1 MTADQTEPQLYG
13 VTARRQTLQ
22 AGLAQRGG
30 FGAWEVGNVLA
41 LTHDGQITTLGED
54 RGMDPLQL
62 IALVAGSAVIAAAA
76 RRTPVPAPLLLVTAG
91 LVAGYVPGVPS
102 YVLDPHIVLPL
113 LLPPL
118 LHTAAVDSSYLDLRA
133 NARAVGLLS
142 VGYVL
147 FATVVVGYLAYLFI
161 PDLPLTAALVL
172 GAVIAPPDAVAAT
185 AIARKLGLPSRITT
199 ILQGESLVNDATAI
213 TAFKVALAAAVGEGA
228 SWAGGIGEFAL
239 ASLGGI
245 GIGLVLM
252 VPIHWL
258 RTHLREALL
267 QNTLSLLIPFVAYAA
282 AEQVGASGVLAV
294 VVVGLYLGHRS
305 WQVDFAT
312 RLQEAAV
319 WKMVSFVLESV
330 VFALIGLQLPYV
342 LKGLGSYGGME
353 VAGYAVGVFVTVVA
367 VRYIWVFPA
376 TFVPRVLSKRIR
388 EREPETTWKAPL
400 VVGWA
405 GMRGVVSLAIAFSI
419 PLTLHDGEDFPA
431 RNLVLFLTFT
441 TVIGTLVVQGLT
453 LPTLIRVLK
462 LPGRD
467 SYAETLAEAQAQS
480 RASVAAEQRL
490 DELLADDRNALA
502 DPLAERL
509 RTVLERRRN
518 SVWERLGTVNEL
530 TGESADRTYQRLS
543 REMIGAEREVF
554 VTLRDER
561 RIDDEMLRT
570 LLRRL
575 DLEEAAA
582 YREESD

>member
-1 MTADQTEPQLYG
+1 
-13 VTARRQTLQ
+13 
-22 AGLAQRGG
+22 
-30 FGAWEVGNVLA
+30 
-41 LTHDGQITTLGED
+41 
-54 RGMDPLQL
+54 MDPLQL

-91 LVAGYVPGVPS
+91 LGAAYVPGVPS

-118 LHTAAVDSSYLDLRA
+118 LHTAAVESSYLDLRA

-147 FATVVVGYLAYLFI
+147 FATLVVGYLAYLFI
-161 PDLPLTAALVL
+161 PEMPLTAALVL

-312 RLQEAAV
+312 RLQEQAV
-319 WKMVSFVLESV
+319 WKMVSFLLESV

-342 LKGLGSYGGME
+342 LKGLGSYGGMK
-353 VAGYAVGVFVTVVA
+353 VAGYAVGVFVTVVL
-367 VRYIWVFPA
+367 VRYLWVFPA
-376 TFVPRVLSKRIR
+376 TFVPRLLSKRIR
-388 EREPETTWKAPL
+388 EREPDTTWKAPL
-400 VVGWA
+400 IVGWA

-419 PLTLHDGEDFPA
+419 PLTTHAGDAFPT

-441 TVIGTLVVQGLT
+441 TVIATLVVQGLT
-453 LPTLIRVLK
+453 LPKLIRLLK

-490 DELLADDRNALA
+490 DELLADERNALA
-502 DPLAERL
+502 EPLADRL
-509 RTVLERRRN
+509 RNVLERRRN

-575 DLEEAAA
+575 DLEEAVA
-582 YREESD
+582 YREETD